1 MIRFAADENFNAH
14 IISGLL
20 ERDETID
27 AVRVQDVGHS
37 SSDDPS
43 VLEWAA
49 EEDRVLLTHD
59 IATMPGFT
67 ADRLEAGLPMPGLF
81 LISQSRAIGDVIEEL
96 LLIADYSLDDEWD
109 GKITYLP
116 LR

>member
-1 MIRFAADENFNAH
+1 MELAGSNN
-14 IISGLL
+14 S
-20 ERDETID
+20 
-27 AVRVQDVGHS
+27 
-37 SSDDPS
+37 S

-49 EEDRVLLTHD
+49 EEGRVPLTHD
-59 IATMPGFT
+59 IATMPGFA
-67 ADRLEAGLPMPGLF
+67 ADRLEAGLPMPGMF
-81 LISQSRAIGDVIEEL
+81 LISQRRSIGDAIEEL